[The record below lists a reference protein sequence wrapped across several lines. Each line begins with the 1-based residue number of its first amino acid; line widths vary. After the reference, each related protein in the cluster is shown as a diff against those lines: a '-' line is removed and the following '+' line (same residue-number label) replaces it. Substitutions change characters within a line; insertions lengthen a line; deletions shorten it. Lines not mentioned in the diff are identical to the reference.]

1 MRTMGNMKKSITA
14 DSDFAAWA
22 AARSQK
28 TNRSLAGARLAIPE
42 PQKHAEIKSQ
52 AQQWGMTVEDATM
65 TDEHNEEF
73 LCDGTQ
79 SIDSITDMRKASG
92 LEAMEYAEQHMPVL
106 RDTMDSLTTRVDF
119 SGIRIAVCL
128 ILEPKTAI
136 LLRKL
141 KAAGAI
147 VGVYC
152 GPDSTDPR
160 VAEQLRREGITRPIL
175 ILGLVFE
182 EYYEELAREDVRMA
196 VCDYE
201 TARKF
206 SEAAASCGKKALI
219 HLAADTGMTRIG
231 FKDSEESLE
240 EIRRIYE
247 LDNVEV
253 EGLFTHFAR
262 ADEYDRTPAMVQLK
276 RYLDFA
282 DLLEKNGIHI
292 PLHHCSNSAGIIR
305 VPEANLNL
313 VRAGITIYGIYPSEE
328 VEKDIVKL
336 QPVMSLKS
344 HISYVK
350 DVEPGT
356 EVSYGGTYTTD
367 RVTRLAT
374 IPVGYADGYPR
385 MLSNKGWVL
394 IHGKKAPICGR
405 VCMDQFMVDIT
416 HIPDAKTGDEVT
428 LLGTDGEE
436 EITADTIG
444 DLSGRFSYEFV
455 CDISKRVPRIYI
467 RDGEECGELTYFD

>member
-1 MRTMGNMKKSITA
+1 MISLDAVKYNFEQTKK
-14 DSDFAAWA
+14 
-22 AARSQK
+22 
-28 TNRSLAGARLAIPE
+28 N
-42 PQKHAEIKSQ
+42 IK
-52 AQQWGMTVEDATM
+52 E
-65 TDEHNEEF
+65 
-73 LCDGTQ
+73 GTK
-79 SIDSITDMRKASG
+79 I
-92 LEAMEYAEQHMPVL
+92 
-106 RDTMDSLTTRVDF
+106 
-119 SGIRIAVCL
+119 IAV
-128 ILEPKTAI
+128 IKADAYGHGAVPIAAMLENLDYIWGFATATAQEA
-136 LLRKL
+136 LL
-141 KAAGAI
+141 
-147 VGVYC
+147 
-152 GPDSTDPR
+152 
-160 VAEQLRREGITRPIL
+160 LRREGITRPIL

-282 DLLEKNGIHI
+282 NLLEKNGIHI

-328 VEKDIVKL
+328 VEKDVVKL

-367 RVTRLAT
+367 RVTKLAT